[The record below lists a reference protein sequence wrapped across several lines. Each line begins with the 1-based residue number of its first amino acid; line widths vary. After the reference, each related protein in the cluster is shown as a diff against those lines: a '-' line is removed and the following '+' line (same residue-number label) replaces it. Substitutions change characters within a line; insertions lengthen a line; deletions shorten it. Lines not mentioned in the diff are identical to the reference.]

1 MAKEDWD
8 FVLAK
13 AAGAEWK
20 PGLYQKGVGKRCP
33 GKGAGADMFIGIGV
47 GEGGV
52 LSIPDRFTCQ

>member
-1 MAKEDWD
+1 MAKKDWD

-20 PGLYQKGVGKRCP
+20 PGLYR
-33 GKGAGADMFIGIGV
+33 KGAGADMFIGIGV